1 LLKTLIDGNILSM
14 QCTERDHIILAFA
27 LAMNEK
33 NIAAEEGETAITER
47 ARQAARH
54 AADAAGHYT
63 FALRSRFLDHCHQHG
78 C

>member
-1 LLKTLIDGNILSM
+1 M

-27 LAMNEK
+27 LAVNEK
-33 NIAAEEGETAITER
+33 NIAVEEGESAHTER

-54 AADAAGHYT
+54 AADAAGNYS
-63 FALRSRFLDHCHQHG
+63 FALRSRFLDHCTQHG